1 MDDGLENATSLAWP
15 AYAISS
21 EDPHAALLSTV
32 GPQLGLLPEG
42 SYEGVPTGATMSLEV
57 LLGVTVGLLGGNRS
71 GPVDNGSLASAYPF
85 EPPDPCD
92 PSNDDF
98 NCTVTEFLQYARG
111 PQQMPLFTALLV
123 TILFVGILV
132 TGVIGNLIVCLV
144 IVRHPSMRT
153 ATNYYLFSL
162 AVSDLIFLLLGLP
175 YEISLYWHQYPYNL
189 GLPFCKI
196 RALISEA
203 STYVSVLTIVA
214 FSMERFLAICHP
226 LHLYTMSG
234 LQRPVRIIAGL
245 WIVSLLSAVPFAVF
259 TDIDYLV
266 YPPTNEKILDSAFC
280 AMLSIPEG
288 FPLWELSFCLF
299 FAFPMLIMVVLYGRM
314 GMQIRSRTQRTVELG
329 VRNGSVNGPSRV
341 SQSRKAIIRMLAAV
355 VITFFVC
362 WAPFHAQRLLFLYAR
377 DWQHFNTVNT
387 WLFSVAGWLYYVS
400 CTINPIL
407 YNVMSHRYRVAF
419 RETLCGRR
427 RGFGSGFARDQ
438 SSFRET
444 TIDVNM
450 AGGGNGYGGYESS
463 RLLRTRSM
471 MQSKRSRF
479 RGNLHANNSVR
490 YNDNCIRRN
499 SLQIGNMPGNR
510 NSLSPNLTTDVVVM
524 LENNLNGRPRC
535 YTTSATTLVT
545 TVVSSTSTVTE
556 NSLKIPL
563 ISIDKVHGSDAVP
576 PAEAPGSHSDSCSHI
591 DSDSSHHNGHNINN
605 NSSGCNNRNNDS
617 EPHRQ
622 YRRSIE
628 DSVRSD
634 EEADQSSLPSPMVS
648 SPSLALLAATTV
660 TIVLEEDPVP
670 NEDERE
676 EPESAPLELPPR
688 IPVVPSGD
696 GSCQQ
701 LASTKFHFT
710 HHNLHNHQQ
719 RSTTPGQRC
728 GELDDANVLLTDPKR
743 ETCI

>member
-1 MDDGLENATSLAWP
+1 MDP
-15 AYAISS
+15 AYSLNGSAAGWTDMTPTPTSATIDSTT
-21 EDPHAALLSTV
+21 ALLSPLAGST
-32 GPQLGLLPEG
+32 EG
-42 SYEGVPTGATMSLEV
+42 IYDNNGADNNGGGTTMSFDV
-57 LLGVTVGLLGGNRS
+57 LLSVSVGLIFG
-71 GPVDNGSLASAYPF
+71 NGSLGANDSFASPSSPY
-85 EPPDPCD
+85 DLSHPCD
-92 PSNDDF
+92 PSNVEFD
-98 NCTVTEFLQYARG
+98 CPVEEFLVYARG
-111 PQQMPLFTALLV
+111 PQRMPLFTALLV

-162 AVSDLIFLLLGLP
+162 AVSDLIFLVLGLP
-175 YEISLYWHQYPYNL
+175 YEISLYWHQYPYDL

-259 TDIDYLV
+259 TDIDYIH
-266 YPPTNEKILDSAFC
+266 YPPTNEKIQDSAFC
-280 AMLSIPEG
+280 AMLSNPEG
-288 FPLWELSFCLF
+288 FPLWELSTCLF

-314 GMQIRSRTQRTVELG
+314 GMQIRSRTQRTAE
-329 VRNGSVNGPSRV
+329 
-341 SQSRKAIIRMLAAV
+341 LAAV

-400 CTINPIL
+400 WHSLIGYAPRGLSCYDIITLTEEGLETGPNAKSSNFRPPDTINPIL

-427 RGFGSGFARDQ
+427 RGFGAGFARDQ

-444 TIDVNM
+444 MIDVNM
-450 AGGGNGYGGYESS
+450 TGAGNAGFGGYENS
-463 RLLRTRSM
+463 RLICNNHPNSRS
-471 MQSKRSRF
+471 
-479 RGNLHANNSVR
+479 
-490 YNDNCIRRN
+490 
-499 SLQIGNMPGNR
+499 
-510 NSLSPNLTTDVVVM
+510 SLSPNNTTDIVVM

-535 YTTSATTLVT
+535 YTTSASTLVT

-556 NSLKIPL
+556 NSFRIPL
-563 ISIDKVHGSDAVP
+563 ISIDKPCTDTFLHPTS
-576 PAEAPGSHSDSCSHI
+576 GSHNG
-591 DSDSSHHNGHNINN
+591 SSNNLANSLHHNN
-605 NSSGCNNRNNDS
+605 NSSVCNNRNYGNDS
-617 EPHRQ
+617 SPDHTSADERLLSEEP
-622 YRRSIE
+622 IE
-628 DSVRSD
+628 PEPAMSNGSPVTTPLLVPPIIMLED
-634 EEADQSSLPSPMVS
+634 ESSG
-648 SPSLALLAATTV
+648 
-660 TIVLEEDPVP
+660 
-670 NEDERE
+670 NEDDRLTSS
-676 EPESAPLELPPR
+676 SARVKRNSSVQFAKQLEQRQVLSDDGNAADAGSPTTT
-688 IPVVPSGD
+688 SGTYHKPHY
-696 GSCQQ
+696 QP
-701 LASTKFHFT
+701 A
-710 HHNLHNHQQ
+710 
-719 RSTTPGQRC
+719 RSSQRC
-728 GELDDANVLLTDPKR
+728 GEVIDDTVLLTDVKR

>member
-1 MDDGLENATSLAWP
+1 
-15 AYAISS
+15 
-21 EDPHAALLSTV
+21 
-32 GPQLGLLPEG
+32 
-42 SYEGVPTGATMSLEV
+42 
-57 LLGVTVGLLGGNRS
+57 
-71 GPVDNGSLASAYPF
+71 
-85 EPPDPCD
+85 
-92 PSNDDF
+92 
-98 NCTVTEFLQYARG
+98 
-111 PQQMPLFTALLV
+111 
-123 TILFVGILV
+123 
-132 TGVIGNLIVCLV
+132 
-144 IVRHPSMRT
+144 MRT

-162 AVSDLIFLLLGLP
+162 AVSDLIFLVLGLP
-175 YEISLYWHQYPYNL
+175 YEISLYWHQYPYDL

-259 TDIDYLV
+259 TDIDYIV
-266 YPPTNEKILDSAFC
+266 YPPTNEKIQDSAFC
-280 AMLSIPEG
+280 AMLSNPEG
-288 FPLWELSFCLF
+288 FPLWELSTCLF
-299 FAFPMLIMVVLYGRM
+299 FAFPMLIMLVLYGRM
-314 GMQIRSRTQRTVELG
+314 GMQIRSRTQRTAELG
-329 VRNGSVNGPSRV
+329 VRNGSVNGPSRI

-427 RGFGSGFARDQ
+427 RGFGAGFARDQ

-450 AGGGNGYGGYESS
+450 GGGGNAGLGGYENS
-463 RLLRTRSM
+463 RLLRARSM

-479 RGNLHANNSVR
+479 RGNLQANHS
-490 YNDNCIRRN
+490 IRRN
-499 SLQIGNMPGNR
+499 SLQICNNHPNSR
-510 NSLSPNLTTDVVVM
+510 NSLSPNHTTDIVVM

-535 YTTSATTLVT
+535 YTTSASTLVT

-556 NSLKIPL
+556 NSFRIPL
-563 ISIDKVHGSDAVP
+563 ISIDKPCSDGILH
-576 PAEAPGSHSDSCSHI
+576 PAG
-591 DSDSSHHNGHNINN
+591 SSHNGSNNNLANSLHHNNTTASNN
-605 NSSGCNNRNNDS
+605 NSSMCNNRNYGNDS
-617 EPHRQ
+617 SPDRTSADERQLSEEP
-622 YRRSIE
+622 IE
-628 DSVRSD
+628 PSMSNGSPVTTPLLVPPTIMLDD
-634 EEADQSSLPSPMVS
+634 ESSG
-648 SPSLALLAATTV
+648 
-660 TIVLEEDPVP
+660 
-670 NEDERE
+670 NEDDRLTSTNIRVKRNSSVQFAKQLEQRQLMAD
-676 EPESAPLELPPR
+676 ESNAT
-688 IPVVPSGD
+688 D
-696 GSCQQ
+696 AGS
-701 LASTKFHFT
+701 
-710 HHNLHNHQQ
+710 
-719 RSTTPGQRC
+719 STTTAGTYHNPHYHPARNNLRC
-728 GELDDANVLLTDPKR
+728 AEVIDDTVLLTDVKR

>member
-1 MDDGLENATSLAWP
+1 MDSTVVNATSLAWSSSSAMP
-15 AYAISS
+15 AM
-21 EDPHAALLSTV
+21 
-32 GPQLGLLPEG
+32 LLPESTYG
-42 SYEGVPTGATMSLEV
+42 SFPTGGVTMSLDV
-57 LLGVTVGLLGGNRS
+57 LLGFGLFDANGTIAGNTTTD
-71 GPVDNGSLASAYPF
+71 PTELPH
-85 EPPDPCD
+85 PCD
-92 PSNDDF
+92 PSSDDF
-98 NCTVTEFLQYARG
+98 DCSVKDFLVYARG
-111 PQQMPLFTALLV
+111 PQRMPLFTAMLV

-144 IVRHPSMRT
+144 IIRHPSMRT

-245 WIVSLLSAVPFAVF
+245 WIVSLLSAVPFAIF
-259 TDIDYLV
+259 TDIDYIV

-280 AMLSIPEG
+280 AMLSNPEG
-288 FPLWELSFCLF
+288 FPLWELSTCLF

-314 GMQIRSRTQRTVELG
+314 GMQIRSRTQRTAELG
-329 VRNGSVNGPSRV
+329 VRNGSVNGPSRI

-377 DWQHFNTVNT
+377 DWQHFNTANT

-427 RGFGSGFARDQ
+427 RGFGTGFARDQ

-450 AGGGNGYGGYESS
+450 AGGGNGGSSYGGYESS
-463 RLLRTRSM
+463 RLLRARSM

-479 RGNLHANNSVR
+479 RGTLHTNNSIR
-490 YNDNCIRRN
+490 YSDNCIRRN
-499 SLQIGNMPGNR
+499 SLQIGNMPSNR

-545 TVVSSTSTVTE
+545 TVVSSNSTVTE
-556 NSLKIPL
+556 NSFKVPL
-563 ISIDKVHGSDAVP
+563 ISIDRPGPDRIVLPVAGSP
-576 PAEAPGSHSDSCSHI
+576 SGSCTSIEPGTNAHPNGVGNLNNSNS
-591 DSDSSHHNGHNINN
+591 SSHADNN
-605 NSSGCNNRNNDS
+605 NSVCNNRNYDPDVSS
-617 EPHRQ
+617 EPVVQ
-622 YRRSIE
+622 PIGST
-628 DSVRSD
+628 
-634 EEADQSSLPSPMVS
+634 AS
-648 SPSLALLAATTV
+648 SPAITPLFALPAVTV
-660 TIVLEEDPVP
+660 VLEEDDHP
-670 NEDERE
+670 NHRQSMVDQQMVAADERPTN
-676 EPESAPLELPPR
+676 EPLQHGKSDSPDVPTVPAP
-688 IPVVPSGD
+688 
-696 GSCQQ
+696 
-701 LASTKFHFT
+701 TFHY
-710 HHNLHNHQQ
+710 HPNLLQ
-719 RSTTPGQRC
+719 QRC
-728 GELDDANVLLTDPKR
+728 GEMDEVVLLTESKR

>member
-1 MDDGLENATSLAWP
+1 MESTVVNVTSLAWSSSSTMP
-15 AYAISS
+15 AM
-21 EDPHAALLSTV
+21 
-32 GPQLGLLPEG
+32 LLPENTYG
-42 SYEGVPTGATMSLEV
+42 SFPTGGVTMSLDV
-57 LLGVTVGLLGGNRS
+57 LLGFGLFEA
-71 GPVDNGSLASAYPF
+71 NGTIAENATTDPT
-85 EPPDPCD
+85 EQPHPCD
-92 PSNDDF
+92 PSSDDF
-98 NCTVTEFLQYARG
+98 DCSVKDFLVYARG
-111 PQQMPLFTALLV
+111 PQRMPLFTAMLV

-144 IVRHPSMRT
+144 IIRHPSMRT

-245 WIVSLLSAVPFAVF
+245 WIVSLLSAVPFAIF
-259 TDIDYLV
+259 TDIDYIV

-280 AMLSIPEG
+280 AMLSNPEG
-288 FPLWELSFCLF
+288 FPLWELSTCLF

-314 GMQIRSRTQRTVELG
+314 GMQIRSRTQRTAELG
-329 VRNGSVNGPSRV
+329 VRNGSVNGPSRI

-427 RGFGSGFARDQ
+427 RGFGTGFARDQ

-444 TIDVNM
+444 TIDVNI
-450 AGGGNGYGGYESS
+450 AGGGNGASSYGGYESS
-463 RLLRTRSM
+463 RLLRARSM

-479 RGNLHANNSVR
+479 RGTLHTNNSIR
-490 YNDNCIRRN
+490 YSDNCIRRN
-499 SLQIGNMPGNR
+499 SLQIGNMPSSR

-545 TVVSSTSTVTE
+545 NVVSSNSTVTE
-556 NSLKIPL
+556 NSFKIPL
-563 ISIDKVHGSDAVP
+563 ISIDRPVGTERTVVP
-576 PAEAPGSHSDSCSHI
+576 LAGSHSGSCTSMEPATNSHL
-591 DSDSSHHNGHNINN
+591 NGGGNLNNSNNSTHTNN
-605 NSSGCNNRNNDS
+605 NNSGCNNRNYDVPDVSTTEQVDHPSGSSASSAATSPLLALPAVTVVREGELHQPSVNHQTMAE
-617 EPHRQ
+617 EPGTNGTLPQ
-622 YRRSIE
+622 
-628 DSVRSD
+628 D
-634 EEADQSSLPSPMVS
+634 EQPSPDI
-648 SPSLALLAATTV
+648 PTV
-660 TIVLEEDPVP
+660 TTTFHYHP
-670 NEDERE
+670 N
-676 EPESAPLELPPR
+676 LL
-688 IPVVPSGD
+688 
-696 GSCQQ
+696 Q
-701 LASTKFHFT
+701 
-710 HHNLHNHQQ
+710 
-719 RSTTPGQRC
+719 QRC
-728 GELDDANVLLTDPKR
+728 GEMEEVVLLTDTKR

>member
-1 MDDGLENATSLAWP
+1 MESFVVNATAVAW
-15 AYAISS
+15 SS
-21 EDPHAALLSTV
+21 TVAEMSGSTAALL
-32 GPQLGLLPEG
+32 LPE
-42 SYEGVPTGATMSLEV
+42 SAYGATMSLDA
-57 LLGVTVGLLGGNRS
+57 LLELGFGPDGN
-71 GPVDNGSLASAYPF
+71 GTTLEYATNATGGMPF
-85 EPPDPCD
+85 DPPHPCD
-92 PSNDDF
+92 PSSEAFDCPVD
-98 NCTVTEFLQYARG
+98 EFLVYARG
-111 PQQMPLFTALLV
+111 PRRMPLFTALLV

-144 IVRHPSMRT
+144 IIRHPSMRT

-196 RALISEA
+196 RALVSEA

-266 YPPTNEKILDSAFC
+266 YPPTNEKIPDSAFC
-280 AMLSIPEG
+280 AMLRNPEG
-288 FPLWELSFCLF
+288 FPLWELSTCLF

-314 GMQIRSRTQRTVELG
+314 GMQIRSRTQRTAELG
-329 VRNGSVNGPSRV
+329 VRNGSVNGPSRI

-377 DWQHFNTVNT
+377 EWQHFNTVNT

-427 RGFGSGFARDQ
+427 RGFGAGFARDQ

-444 TIDVNM
+444 TIDVNL
-450 AGGGNGYGGYESS
+450 AGGGNGGSYGSGYESS
-463 RLLRTRSM
+463 RLLRARSM

-479 RGNLHANNSVR
+479 RGTLHANNSIR
-490 YNDNCIRRN
+490 YSDNCIRRN
-499 SLQIGNMPGNR
+499 SLQIGTMPSSR

-524 LENNLNGRPRC
+524 LENNLSGRPRC

-545 TVVSSTSTVTE
+545 NVVSSNSTVTE
-556 NSLKIPL
+556 NSFKIPL
-563 ISIDKVHGSDAVP
+563 ISIDKPGPDKPVPTLTDADDDSRNSGSIGSIEDPGIAS
-576 PAEAPGSHSDSCSHI
+576 AP
-591 DSDSSHHNGHNINN
+591 NLNN
-605 NSSGCNNRNNDS
+605 NTSGCNNRNYEDAGAHVPES
-617 EPHRQ
+617 ERDA
-622 YRRSIE
+622 E
-628 DSVRSD
+628 T
-634 EEADQSSLPSPMVS
+634 SSRTS
-648 SPSLALLAATTV
+648 SPVAGSPLLALPTV
-660 TIVLEEDPVP
+660 TIVFEEEEDPM
-670 NEDERE
+670 EDVCTM
-676 EPESAPLELPPR
+676 PSLEY
-688 IPVVPSGD
+688 
-696 GSCQQ
+696 
-701 LASTKFHFT
+701 
-710 HHNLHNHQQ
+710 HHDLHHGLHQQ
-719 RSTTPGQRC
+719 HQRC
-728 GELDDANVLLTDPKR
+728 GEMDEVVLLADAKR

>member
-1 MDDGLENATSLAWP
+1 MM
-15 AYAISS
+15 
-21 EDPHAALLSTV
+21 
-32 GPQLGLLPEG
+32 LPDG
-42 SYEGVPTGATMSLEV
+42 SYGGVSGGTTMSLEL
-57 LLGVTVGLLGGNRS
+57 LLGLPGLGLLGEANGTVGN
-71 GPVDNGSLASAYPF
+71 NGSFTVTDPTELAHPC
-85 EPPDPCD
+85 EPS
-92 PSNDDF
+92 SNDFD
-98 NCTVTEFLQYARG
+98 CSVEEFLVYARG
-111 PQQMPLFTALLV
+111 PQRMPLFTAMLV

-245 WIVSLLSAVPFAVF
+245 WIVSLLSAVPFAIF
-259 TDIDYLV
+259 TDIDYIA

-280 AMLSIPEG
+280 AMLSNPKG
-288 FPLWELSFCLF
+288 FPLWELSTCLF

-314 GMQIRSRTQRTVELG
+314 GMQIRSRTQRTAELG
-329 VRNGSVNGPSRV
+329 VRNGSVNGPSRI

-427 RGFGSGFARDQ
+427 RGFGTGFARDQ

-450 AGGGNGYGGYESS
+450 AGGGNGGGYGGYESS
-463 RLLRTRSM
+463 RLLRARSM

-479 RGNLHANNSVR
+479 RGTLHANNSIR
-490 YNDNCIRRN
+490 YSDNCIRRN
-499 SLQIGNMPGNR
+499 SLQIGNMPSSR

-535 YTTSATTLVT
+535 YTTSATTLAT
-545 TVVSSTSTVTE
+545 NVVSSTSTMTE
-556 NSLKIPL
+556 NSFKVPL
-563 ISIDKVHGSDAVP
+563 ISIDKLGPDVI
-576 PAEAPGSHSDSCSHI
+576 APLAPTHSGSHGGSNGSIDPGANHPLGSH
-591 DSDSSHHNGHNINN
+591 GNILNN
-605 NSSGCNNRNNDS
+605 NSSVCNNRNYGGELAPLEFEAQRPRRNIEQEDDRVS
-617 EPHRQ
+617 I
-622 YRRSIE
+622 RRSG
-628 DSVRSD
+628 S
-634 EEADQSSLPSPMVS
+634 SSLATSPL
-648 SPSLALLAATTV
+648 LALPAVTV
-660 TIVLEEDPVP
+660 VLEEDTDEPGTGSDEPVP
-670 NEDERE
+670 HSAELED
-676 EPESAPLELPPR
+676 S
-688 IPVVPSGD
+688 
-696 GSCQQ
+696 GSCQSVTTSPMTTTTTTPATFQ
-701 LASTKFHFT
+701 Y
-710 HHNLHNHQQ
+710 HHNSLLHQQ
-719 RSTTPGQRC
+719 LQRC
-728 GELDDANVLLTDPKR
+728 GEMDEVILLTDAKR

>member
-1 MDDGLENATSLAWP
+1 METVVANATALTWPMSSTVPAMLLPDSSYASFPTGGVTMSLDVLLGLGLFDANGTGTENATG
-15 AYAISS
+15 
-21 EDPHAALLSTV
+21 DPL
-32 GPQLGLLPEG
+32 
-42 SYEGVPTGATMSLEV
+42 
-57 LLGVTVGLLGGNRS
+57 
-71 GPVDNGSLASAYPF
+71 
-85 EPPDPCD
+85 EPPHPCD
-92 PSNDDF
+92 PSSDQFD
-98 NCTVTEFLQYARG
+98 CSVDEFLVYARG
-111 PQQMPLFTALLV
+111 PQRMPLFTAILV
-123 TILFVGILV
+123 TVLFVGILV

-245 WIVSLLSAVPFAVF
+245 WVVSLLSAVPFAVF
-259 TDIDYLV
+259 TDIDYIA

-280 AMLSIPEG
+280 AMLSNPEG
-288 FPLWELSFCLF
+288 FPLWELSTCLF

-314 GMQIRSRTQRTVELG
+314 GMQIRSRTQRTAELG
-329 VRNGSVNGPSRV
+329 VRNGSVNGPSRI

-427 RGFGSGFARDQ
+427 RGFGAGFARDQ

-444 TIDVNM
+444 TIDVNT
-450 AGGGNGYGGYESS
+450 AGGGNGYGTGYESS
-463 RLLRTRSM
+463 RLLRARSM

-479 RGNLHANNSVR
+479 RGTLHANNSIR
-490 YNDNCIRRN
+490 YSDNCIRRN
-499 SLQIGNMPGNR
+499 SLQIGNMPSSR

-535 YTTSATTLVT
+535 YTTSATTLAT
-545 TVVSSTSTVTE
+545 NVVSSNSTVTE
-556 NSLKIPL
+556 NSFKIPL
-563 ISIDKVHGSDAVP
+563 ISIDRPDRYGP
-576 PAEAPGSHSDSCSHI
+576 PPPTSPSPSGDSCISMEQATNAL
-591 DSDSSHHNGHNINN
+591 SNGGGGGGNITQQSNVNVNNNN
-605 NSSGCNNRNNDS
+605 NSTVCNNRNYESATVFPAPTPDG
-617 EPHRQ
+617 E
-622 YRRSIE
+622 
-628 DSVRSD
+628 
-634 EEADQSSLPSPMVS
+634 PSPS
-648 SPSLALLAATTV
+648 SPLLVLPAISIVLQEDHHNEASATT
-660 TIVLEEDPVP
+660 EPNQPGDPSHRETSPPDQAGATPPTFHYQP
-670 NEDERE
+670 N
-676 EPESAPLELPPR
+676 LL
-688 IPVVPSGD
+688 V
-696 GSCQQ
+696 Q
-701 LASTKFHFT
+701 
-710 HHNLHNHQQ
+710 
-719 RSTTPGQRC
+719 QRC
-728 GELDDANVLLTDPKR
+728 GEMEEAVVLLTETKR

>member
-1 MDDGLENATSLAWP
+1 MDP
-15 AYAISS
+15 AYSLNGSAVGWTYMTPTPTSTSIDSTT
-21 EDPHAALLSTV
+21 ALLSPLAGST
-32 GPQLGLLPEG
+32 EG
-42 SYEGVPTGATMSLEV
+42 IYDNNGASGGTTMSFDV
-57 LLGVTVGLLGGNRS
+57 LLSVSVGLILG
-71 GPVDNGSLASAYPF
+71 NGSLAPNDSFVSPSSPY
-85 EPPDPCD
+85 DLSHPCD
-92 PSNDDF
+92 PSNAEFD
-98 NCTVTEFLQYARG
+98 CPVEEFLVYARG
-111 PQQMPLFTALLV
+111 PQRMPLFTALVV
-123 TILFVGILV
+123 TVLFVGILV

-162 AVSDLIFLLLGLP
+162 AVSDLIFLVLGLP
-175 YEISLYWHQYPYNL
+175 YEISLYWHQYPYDL

-259 TDIDYLV
+259 TDIDYIV
-266 YPPTNEKILDSAFC
+266 YPPTNEKIQDSAFC
-280 AMLSIPEG
+280 AMLSNPEG
-288 FPLWELSFCLF
+288 FPLWELSTCLF

-314 GMQIRSRTQRTVELG
+314 GMQIRSRTQRTAELG
-329 VRNGSVNGPSRV
+329 VRNGSVNGPSRI

-427 RGFGSGFARDQ
+427 RGFGAGFARDQ

-444 TIDVNM
+444 TIDVNIT
-450 AGGGNGYGGYESS
+450 GGGSAGFGGYENS
-463 RLLRTRSM
+463 RLLRARSM

-479 RGNLHANNSVR
+479 RGNLQANHS
-490 YNDNCIRRN
+490 IRRN
-499 SLQIGNMPGNR
+499 SLQICNNHPNSR
-510 NSLSPNLTTDVVVM
+510 NSLSPNHTTDIVVM

-535 YTTSATTLVT
+535 YTTSAATLVT

-556 NSLKIPL
+556 NSFRIPL
-563 ISIDKVHGSDAVP
+563 ISFDKPCSDIILHSAS
-576 PAEAPGSHSDSCSHI
+576 GSHNG
-591 DSDSSHHNGHNINN
+591 SSNNLANCRQHNNITTNN
-605 NSSGCNNRNNDS
+605 NSSVCSNRNYGNDS
-617 EPHRQ
+617 SPDRTSADERRLSEELIEPELAM
-622 YRRSIE
+622 SNGSPVTTPLLVPPIITLE
-628 DSVRSD
+628 D
-634 EEADQSSLPSPMVS
+634 EPSSNEDDRLT
-648 SPSLALLAATTV
+648 SPSSRVKRNSSVQFAKQ
-660 TIVLEEDPVP
+660 LEQ
-670 NEDERE
+670 RQ
-676 EPESAPLELPPR
+676 
-688 IPVVPSGD
+688 VVSDGGNSD
-696 GSCQQ
+696 GSCTT
-701 LASTKFHFT
+701 SGTY
-710 HHNLHNHQQ
+710 HNPHYQPAPSL
-719 RSTTPGQRC
+719 RC
-728 GELDDANVLLTDPKR
+728 AEVIDDTVLLTDVKR